1 MNVQAPFQ
9 PPSADA
15 LLEGDS
21 DLLLEQ
27 LASHRIASFPPAA
40 SKEFRKLS
48 PGEAMRLLGVTDS
61 YLRQTAAAIPGLTE
75 PGQSRRSYSLKDL
88 AQLRQMM
95 EARSRSPGKF
105 VPVRRDEE
113 HLQCIAVVNFKGG
126 SAKTTTAANLTQY
139 LALHGYRTL
148 AIDLDPQASL
158 TTLFGVAPET
168 AVGPGQSLYGA
179 IRYDGER
186 APLSSIVRSTYIP
199 TLDLV
204 PAGLELMEFEHELPR
219 AMMFGRAAENGAGFF
234 EQISASLG
242 PIANEYDVVVIDCP
256 PQLGYL
262 TLSALFAATSV
273 LITVHPQML
282 DVMSMGQFTRMLSQL
297 LRAVSNA
304 LGTKLSYDWV
314 RYLLTRF
321 EPTDGPQAQMAAFL
335 RALFTERVLHNPTLK
350 STAISDAGLTSQ
362 TIYEVERTQ
371 FTRSTYDR
379 ALDSVNAVNGE
390 IVGLIR
396 SAWGR
401 Q

>member
-75 PGQSRRSYSLKDL
+75 PGQSRRSYSLRDL

-186 APLSSIVRSTYIP
+186 KPLSSIVRSTYIP

-219 AMMFGRAAENGAGFF
+219 AMMSGRTAENGAGFF

>member
-48 PGEAMRLLGVTDS
+48 PGEATRLLGVTDS

-75 PGQSRRSYSLKDL
+75 PGQSRRSYSLRDL

-158 TTLFGVAPET
+158 TTLFGVAPEA
-168 AVGPGQSLYGA
+168 AVGG
-179 IRYDGER
+179 RER
-186 APLSSIVRSTYIP
+186 QR
-199 TLDLV
+199 
-204 PAGLELMEFEHELPR
+204 
-219 AMMFGRAAENGAGFF
+219 
-234 EQISASLG
+234 G
-242 PIANEYDVVVIDCP
+242 PCA
-256 PQLGYL
+256 
-262 TLSALFAATSV
+262 
-273 LITVHPQML
+273 
-282 DVMSMGQFTRMLSQL
+282 
-297 LRAVSNA
+297 
-304 LGTKLSYDWV
+304 
-314 RYLLTRF
+314 
-321 EPTDGPQAQMAAFL
+321 
-335 RALFTERVLHNPTLK
+335 
-350 STAISDAGLTSQ
+350 
-362 TIYEVERTQ
+362 
-371 FTRSTYDR
+371 
-379 ALDSVNAVNGE
+379 
-390 IVGLIR
+390 
-396 SAWGR
+396 
-401 Q
+401 

>member
-1 MNVQAPFQ
+1 MNVQAPIH
-9 PPSADA
+9 PLSADA

-27 LASHRIASFPPAA
+27 LASHRVASFPPAA

-61 YLRQTAAAIPGLTE
+61 YLRQTAAAMSGLTE
-75 PGQSRRSYSLKDL
+75 PGQSRRSYSLNDL
-88 AQLRQMM
+88 VQLRQMM

-105 VPVRRDEE
+105 VPVRRDDE

-219 AMMFGRAAENGAGFF
+219 AMMSNSPAENDAGFF

-242 PIANEYDVVVIDCP
+242 PIANKYDVVVIDCP

-297 LRAVSNA
+297 LRAVSDA
-304 LGTKLSYDWV
+304 VGTKLSYDWV

-321 EPTDGPQAQMAAFL
+321 EPTDGPQIQMAAFL

-379 ALDSVNAVNGE
+379 ALNSVNAVNDE

>member
-75 PGQSRRSYSLKDL
+75 PGQSRRSYSLRDL

-186 APLSSIVRSTYIP
+186 KPLSSIVRSTYIP
-199 TLDLV
+199 TLDHV

-219 AMMFGRAAENGAGFF
+219 AMMSGRTAENGAGFF

-350 STAISDAGLTSQ
+350 STAISDAGLTSSNHLRGR
-362 TIYEVERTQ
+362 TDSIYAEHLRPCAGQ
-371 FTRSTYDR
+371 R
-379 ALDSVNAVNGE
+379 
-390 IVGLIR
+390 
-396 SAWGR
+396 
-401 Q
+401 

>member
-15 LLEGDS
+15 LLEGDL

-75 PGQSRRSYSLKDL
+75 PGQSRRSYSLRDL

-186 APLSSIVRSTYIP
+186 KPLSSIVRSTYIP

-219 AMMFGRAAENGAGFF
+219 AMMSGRTAENGAGFF

>member
-9 PPSADA
+9 PPSAAA

-75 PGQSRRSYSLKDL
+75 PGQSRRSYSLRDL

-186 APLSSIVRSTYIP
+186 KPLSSIVRSTYIP

-219 AMMFGRAAENGAGFF
+219 AMMSGRTAENGAGFF

>member
-75 PGQSRRSYSLKDL
+75 PGQSRRSYSLRDL

-186 APLSSIVRSTYIP
+186 KPLSSIVRSTYIP

-219 AMMFGRAAENGAGFF
+219 AMMSGRMAENGAGFF

>member
-15 LLEGDS
+15 LLEGNS

-75 PGQSRRSYSLKDL
+75 PGQSRRSYSLRDL

-186 APLSSIVRSTYIP
+186 KPLSSIVRSTYIP

-219 AMMFGRAAENGAGFF
+219 AMMSGRTAENGAGFF

>member
-186 APLSSIVRSTYIP
+186 APFSSIVRSTYIP

-219 AMMFGRAAENGAGFF
+219 AMMSSRAAENGAGFF

-350 STAISDAGLTSQ
+350 STAIADAGLTSQ

>member
-1 MNVQAPFQ
+1 
-9 PPSADA
+9 
-15 LLEGDS
+15 
-21 DLLLEQ
+21 
-27 LASHRIASFPPAA
+27 
-40 SKEFRKLS
+40 
-48 PGEAMRLLGVTDS
+48 
-61 YLRQTAAAIPGLTE
+61 
-75 PGQSRRSYSLKDL
+75 
-88 AQLRQMM
+88 MM
-95 EARSRSPGKF
+95 S
-105 VPVRRDEE
+105 
-113 HLQCIAVVNFKGG
+113 
-126 SAKTTTAANLTQY
+126 
-139 LALHGYRTL
+139 
-148 AIDLDPQASL
+148 
-158 TTLFGVAPET
+158 
-168 AVGPGQSLYGA
+168 
-179 IRYDGER
+179 
-186 APLSSIVRSTYIP
+186 
-199 TLDLV
+199 
-204 PAGLELMEFEHELPR
+204 
-219 AMMFGRAAENGAGFF
+219 GRAAENGAGFF

>member
-15 LLEGDS
+15 LLEGDL

-75 PGQSRRSYSLKDL
+75 PGQSRRSYSLRDL

-179 IRYDGER
+179 IRDDGER
-186 APLSSIVRSTYIP
+186 KPLSSIVRSTYIP

-219 AMMFGRAAENGAGFF
+219 AMMSGRTAENGAGFF

-350 STAISDAGLTSQ
+350 STAISDAGLTS
-362 TIYEVERTQ
+362 
-371 FTRSTYDR
+371 
-379 ALDSVNAVNGE
+379 
-390 IVGLIR
+390 
-396 SAWGR
+396 
-401 Q
+401 

>member
-1 MNVQAPFQ
+1 MNVQTPFQ

-186 APLSSIVRSTYIP
+186 VPFSSIVRSTYIP

-219 AMMFGRAAENGAGFF
+219 AMMSGRAAENGAGFF